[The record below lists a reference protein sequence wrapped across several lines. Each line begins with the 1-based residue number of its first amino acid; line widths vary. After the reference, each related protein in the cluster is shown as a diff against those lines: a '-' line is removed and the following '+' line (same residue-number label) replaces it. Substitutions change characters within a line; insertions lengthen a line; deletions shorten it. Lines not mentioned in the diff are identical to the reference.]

1 MAEKTEKD
9 LIELAKELGFNFNI
23 TIDHEFIDGE
33 NFIEKHIVL
42 IKREKTLTKE
52 QK

>member
-9 LIELAKELGFNFNI
+9 LIELAKELGCEINIKAIHSFGKNFRVI
-23 TIDHEFIDGE
+23 
-33 NFIEKHIVL
+33 
-42 IKREKTLTKE
+42 TLTKE